1 MPTCAVCRTRPHRI
15 HAPAHCKHPP
25 RPIDAAHMAT
35 AFLKMHGAGNDFAI
49 FDARQ
54 LALAMPAERVRRL
67 ADRHRGI
74 GCDQLIVMEAS
85 DKADVFMRIF
95 NPDGSEAEACGN
107 ATRCVAHL
115 LGGSATIETRGG
127 LLTAAASAD
136 GVTIDMGAPRL
147 GWADI
152 PLAYAMDTA
161 DMPVGWTAPSGGDLE
176 RPSAVN
182 MGNPHVIFFVP
193 DAAAIR
199 LETIGPE
206 IESDPLFPERVNV
219 NIAEVRS
226 RSHIVLRVWE
236 RGAGLTLACGS
247 GACATFAAARR
258 RGLVEPRATVSLPGG
273 DLVIAETPHGT
284 LTMTGPVSSTF
295 HGETDL

>member
-1 MPTCAVCRTRPHRI
+1 MSAQALQP
-15 HAPAHCKHPP
+15 APATHRCTP
-25 RPIDAAHMAT
+25 MAT

-54 LALAMPAERVRRL
+54 VALAMPTERVRRL

-74 GCDQLIVMEAS
+74 GCDQLIVLEPS

-107 ATRCVAHL
+107 ATRCVAHI
-115 LGGSATIETRGG
+115 LGGAATIETRGG

-136 GVTIDMGAPRL
+136 GVTIDMGPPRF
-147 GWADI
+147 GWAEI

-161 DMPVGWTAPSGGDLE
+161 DMPVGWNLAGVDLE
-176 RPSAVN
+176 RPSAVS

-193 DAAAIR
+193 DIHAVP
-199 LETIGPE
+199 LEIIGPA

-219 NIAEVRS
+219 NVATIRS
-226 RSHIVLRVWE
+226 RTRIDLRVWE

-247 GACATFAAARR
+247 GACATYAAARR
-258 RGLVEPRATVSLPGG
+258 RGLVEASATVSLPGG
-273 DLVIAETPHGT
+273 DLVIAETPQGS
-284 LTMTGPVSSTF
+284 LTMTGPVSSAF
-295 HGETDL
+295 QGETEL

>member
-1 MPTCAVCRTRPHRI
+1 
-15 HAPAHCKHPP
+15 
-25 RPIDAAHMAT
+25 MAT

-49 FDARQ
+49 FDARHV
-54 LALAMPAERVRRL
+54 ALAMPPERVRRL

-74 GCDQLIVMEAS
+74 GCDQLIVMEPS

-95 NPDGSEAEACGN
+95 NPDGSESGACGN

-115 LGGSATIETRGG
+115 LGGAATIETRGG

-136 GVTIDMGAPRL
+136 GVTIDMGAPRI
-147 GWADI
+147 GWAEI

-161 DMPVGWTAPSGGDLE
+161 DMPVGWTLPSGAALE

-193 DAAAIR
+193 DTSAVP

-219 NIAEVRS
+219 NIASVRS

-258 RGLVEPRATVSLPGG
+258 RGLVDTGATVSLPGG

-284 LTMTGPVSSTF
+284 LSMTGPVSSAF
-295 HGETDL
+295 RGETDL

>member
-1 MPTCAVCRTRPHRI
+1 
-15 HAPAHCKHPP
+15 
-25 RPIDAAHMAT
+25 MAT

-49 FDARQ
+49 FDARHV
-54 LALAMPAERVRRL
+54 ALAMPAERVRRL

-74 GCDQLIVMEAS
+74 GCDQLIVMEPS

-107 ATRCVAHL
+107 ATRCVAQL
-115 LGGSATIETRGG
+115 MGGSATIETRGG
-127 LLTAAASAD
+127 VLTAAAAAD
-136 GVTIDMGAPRL
+136 GVTIDMGAPRF

-152 PLAYAMDTA
+152 PLAYAMDTN
-161 DMPVGWTAPSGGDLE
+161 DMPVGWTLQGGGELE
-176 RPSAVN
+176 RPSAVS

-193 DAAAIR
+193 DAAAIS

-206 IESDPLFPERVNV
+206 IESDPLFPQRVNV
-219 NIAEVRS
+219 NIAAIRS
-226 RSHIVLRVWE
+226 RTHIELRVWE

-258 RGLVEPRATVSLPGG
+258 RGLVDSSATLSLPGG
-273 DLVIAETPHGT
+273 DLVISETPGAT
-284 LTMTGPVSSTF
+284 LRMAGPVASAF
-295 HGETDL
+295 RGETDL